1 MKISTAVSHRI
12 TKICIEKDIS
22 LNQLA
27 NICCIT
33 QSTLQTLVAGKSQ
46 SPQLLPIVRLCE
58 GIDIRLK
65 DFFDDDLFDNLE
77 RED

>member
-1 MKISTAVSHRI
+1 MKISEAVVQRI

-27 NICCIT
+27 NMCCIT
-33 QSTLQTLVAGKSQ
+33 QSTLQTLVSEKTQ
-46 SPQLLPIVRLCE
+46 SLQMLPIVRLCE
-58 GIDIRLK
+58 GIDIRL
-65 DFFDDDLFDNLE
+65 FDNLE

>member
-1 MKISTAVSHRI
+1 MKISEAVAQRI
-12 TKICIEKDIS
+12 TKICIEKEIS

-27 NICCIT
+27 SMCCIT
-33 QSTLQTLVAGKSQ
+33 QSTLQTLVSGKTQ
-46 SPQLLPIVRLCE
+46 SPQMLPIVRLCE